1 MPTIR
6 IRKAPRSLYQSVRE
20 ISDDLLRE
28 GENNTSVFRPSG
40 EYWVA
45 EDIETKKLVAYAGLV
60 RSVRYSDVVYF
71 HASGVVPEARGHH
84 LQRRLIRAR
93 LHWAKDHG
101 FSWAVTDTCPDNVAS
116 ARSLI
121 ACGFKPYWPLTR
133 WKESG
138 ACYWSRGLCEGG
150 R

>member
-1 MPTIR
+1 MIR
-6 IRKAPRSLYQSVRE
+6 IRKAPRNLYGKIRE
-20 ISDDLLRE
+20 MSDDLLLE
-28 GENNTSVFRPSG
+28 GDSNLSVFKQAG

-45 EDIETKKLVAYAGLV
+45 EDSETKEIVAYAGLV
-60 RSVRYSDVVYF
+60 RSARYTDVVYF
-71 HASGVVPEARGHH
+71 HASGVVPKARGNH

-93 LHWAKDHG
+93 LHWSKDHG

-121 ACGFKPYWPLTR
+121 ACGFRPYWPTPR

-138 ACYWSRGLCEGG
+138 ACYWSRKL
-150 R
+150 